1 MPLRETPLEMSQR
14 HVTEWE
20 KLVADQ
26 IAHINDLAK
35 NHHSTTE
42 AEEVLASLK
51 NHLAVL
57 QEELAQRKARYASIV
72 KPNLPPET
80 PSKS

>member
-1 MPLRETPLEMSQR
+1 MSQR

-26 IAHINDLAK
+26 IVHINDLAK

-51 NHLAVL
+51 THLEIL
-57 QEELAQRKARYASIV
+57 QEELAQRKARYASTI
-72 KPNLPPET
+72 KLNPPPET
-80 PSKS
+80 PPKP